1 MFVWHFYFIFV
12 AIFNDKRMIAEFRVS
27 NFFSIRSEQ
36 MISFVATPDK
46 FMKEEYC
53 NKVTDDVSLLKVGV
67 IYGANASGKSN
78 VLKAL
83 SFFKQLMQRVPQDRN
98 EPMKLVPFLLDEQS
112 RNEHCRMGMDFYLDG
127 VRYVLNI
134 EFDDVRIYEEALMAY
149 TTNRPTNL
157 YRRIYNKEKD
167 ATEITFSGK
176 AKLSQKSQT
185 IIEGNT
191 VNNCSVIA
199 AFGKSNVEA
208 SQLNAVYDFFSKHC
222 SDHLTPDIS
231 LSDFTRNYLENDRDG
246 SLRRFLVFMLKAS
259 DFNIDNVELTKQR
272 EQSRMYSD
280 FAESRWKSTE
290 GQLRK
295 IGVTP
300 ELLFKH
306 KTDNGTFDLPESY
319 ESRGTM
325 RFMGMTTILKQL
337 LFDSHFI
344 AIDELE
350 TSIHYELLSYLIKV
364 FIANSD
370 NTSQL
375 LFTTHDINLLNEDF
389 VRRDT
394 VWFTDKNSEGETH
407 IERLSS
413 MGLHKNLSPYNA
425 YKQGK
430 LVNLPF
436 LGSQYLDLK
445 EIEG

>member
-1 MFVWHFYFIFV
+1 
-12 AIFNDKRMIAEFRVS
+12 MIAEFRVS

-36 MISFVATPDK
+36 SISFVATSDK
-46 FMKEEYC
+46 FMTEEYC
-53 NKVTDDVSLLKVGV
+53 SRVTDEVSLLKIGV

-83 SFFKQLMQRVPQDRN
+83 SYYRRMMLRVPEDRN
-98 EPMKLVPFLLDEQS
+98 EPMKLVPFLLDDQS
-112 RNEHCRMGMDFYLDG
+112 RNNHCRMGMDFYLDG

-134 EFDDVRIYEEALMAY
+134 EFDDVRIYDEMLMVY
-149 TTNRPTNL
+149 TTNRPTTL
-157 YRRIYNKEKD
+157 YKRIYNKEKD
-167 ATEITFSGK
+167 ATEIIFSNK
-176 AKLSQKSQT
+176 TKLTQKSQT

-208 SQLNAVYDFFSKHC
+208 SQLNAVYDFFSKHL
-222 SDHLTPDIS
+222 SEQLTPDIS
-231 LSDFTRNYLENDRDG
+231 LSDFTRNYLENDKDG
-246 SLRRFLVFMLKAS
+246 SLKCFLVYMLKAS
-259 DFNIDNVELTKQR
+259 DFNIDNVEL
-272 EQSRMYSD
+272 
-280 FAESRWKSTE
+280 
-290 GQLRK
+290 RK
-295 IGVTP
+295 MGATP

-306 KTDNGTFDLPESY
+306 KTDNGTFELPETY

-325 RFMGMTTILKQL
+325 RFMGMTTILKRL

-350 TSIHYELLSYLIKV
+350 TSIHYELLSYLIRV
-364 FIANSD
+364 FIANSE

-394 VWFTDKNSEGETH
+394 VWFTDKNSEGETK

-413 MGLHKNLSPYNA
+413 MGLHKTLSPYNA

-430 LVNLPF
+430 LVDLPF

-445 EIEG
+445 EFEK

>member
-1 MFVWHFYFIFV
+1 
-12 AIFNDKRMIAEFRVS
+12 MIAEFRVR
-27 NFFSIRSEQ
+27 NFFSIWSEQ
-36 MISFVATPDK
+36 SISFVATSDK
-46 FMKEEYC
+46 FMADEYC
-53 NKVTDDVSLLKVGV
+53 RRVTDEVSLLKIGV

-83 SFFKQLMQRVPQDRN
+83 SYYRRLMLRVPEDRN
-98 EPMKLVPFLLDEQS
+98 ESMKLVPFLLDNQS
-112 RNEHCRMGMDFYLDG
+112 RNELCRMGMDFYING
-127 VRYVLNI
+127 VRHVLNI
-134 EFDDVRIYEEALMAY
+134 AFDDVRIYDETLMVY
-149 TTNRPTNL
+149 TTNRPTTL

-167 ATEITFSGK
+167 VTEISFSNK
-176 AKLSQKSQT
+176 TKLAQKSQT

-208 SQLNAVYDFFSKHC
+208 SQLNAVYEFFSKHL
-222 SDHLTPDIS
+222 SEQLTPDFS
-231 LSDFTRNYLENDRDG
+231 LSDFTRNYLENDKDG
-246 SLRRFLVFMLKAS
+246 SLKRFLVYMLKAS
-259 DFNIDNVELTKQR
+259 DFNVDNVEL
-272 EQSRMYSD
+272 
-280 FAESRWKSTE
+280 
-290 GQLRK
+290 RK
-295 IGVTP
+295 MGPTS

-306 KTDNGTFDLPESY
+306 KTDKGIFDLPESY

-350 TSIHYELLSYLIKV
+350 TSIHYELLAYLIKV

-394 VWFTDKNSEGETH
+394 VWFTDMNSMGETR

-413 MGLHKNLSPYNA
+413 MGLHKTLSTYNA

-430 LVNLPF
+430 LVDLPF

-445 EIEG
+445 EFEK

>member
-1 MFVWHFYFIFV
+1 
-12 AIFNDKRMIAEFRVS
+12 MIAEFRVS

-36 MISFVATPDK
+36 SISFVATSDK
-46 FMKEEYC
+46 FMTEEYC
-53 NKVTDDVSLLKVGV
+53 SRVTDEVSLLKIGV

-78 VLKAL
+78 ILKAL
-83 SFFKQLMQRVPQDRN
+83 SYYRRLMLRVPEDRN
-98 EPMKLVPFLLDEQS
+98 EPMKLVPFLLDDQS
-112 RNEHCRMGMDFYLDG
+112 RNNHCRMGMDFYLDG

-134 EFDDVRIYEEALMAY
+134 EFDDVRMYDETLMVY
-149 TTNRPTNL
+149 STNRPTTL
-157 YRRIYNKEKD
+157 YKRIYNKEKD
-167 ATEITFSGK
+167 ATEITFSNK
-176 AKLSQKSQT
+176 TKLTQKSQT

-208 SQLNAVYDFFSKHC
+208 SQLNAVYDFFSKHL
-222 SDHLTPDIS
+222 SEQLTPDIS
-231 LSDFTRNYLENDRDG
+231 LSDFTRNNLKNDKDG
-246 SLRRFLVFMLKAS
+246 SLKRFLVYMLKAS
-259 DFNIDNVELTKQR
+259 DFNIDNVEL
-272 EQSRMYSD
+272 
-280 FAESRWKSTE
+280 
-290 GQLRK
+290 RK
-295 IGVTP
+295 MGATP

-306 KTDNGTFDLPESY
+306 KTDNGTFELPESY

-325 RFMGMTTILKQL
+325 RFMGMTTILKRL

-350 TSIHYELLSYLIKV
+350 TSIHYELLSYLIRV
-364 FIANSD
+364 FIANSE

-394 VWFTDKNSEGETH
+394 VWFTDKNSEGETK

-413 MGLHKNLSPYNA
+413 MGLHKTLSPYNA

-430 LVNLPF
+430 LVDLPF

-445 EIEG
+445 EFEK

>member
-1 MFVWHFYFIFV
+1 
-12 AIFNDKRMIAEFRVS
+12 MIAEFRVS

-36 MISFVATPDK
+36 MVSFVATPDK
-46 FMKEEYC
+46 FMNEEYC
-53 NKVTDDVSLLKVGV
+53 NKVTDGVSLLKIGI

-98 EPMKLVPFLLDEQS
+98 EPMKLVPFLLDKQS
-112 RNEHCRMGMDFYLDG
+112 RNEHSRMGMDFYLDG

-134 EFDDVRIYEEALMAY
+134 EFDNVRIYEETLMVY

-208 SQLNAVYDFFSKHC
+208 SQLNAVFDFFSKHC
-222 SDHLTPDIS
+222 SDQLTPDVS
-231 LSDFTRNYLENDRDG
+231 LSDFTRNYLENDHDG

-259 DFNIDNVELTKQR
+259 DFNIDSVE
-272 EQSRMYSD
+272 
-280 FAESRWKSTE
+280 
-290 GQLRK
+290 LRK
-295 IGVTP
+295 IGATP
-300 ELLFKH
+300 ELLFRH
-306 KTDNGTFDLPESY
+306 KTDNGIFDLPESY

-445 EIEG
+445 ELEG

>member
-1 MFVWHFYFIFV
+1 
-12 AIFNDKRMIAEFRVS
+12 MIAEFRVS

-36 MISFVATPDK
+36 SISFVATSDK
-46 FMKEEYC
+46 FMTEEYC
-53 NKVTDDVSLLKVGV
+53 SRVTDEVSLLKIGV

-83 SFFKQLMQRVPQDRN
+83 SYYRRMMLRVPEDRN
-98 EPMKLVPFLLDEQS
+98 EPMKLVPFLLDDQS
-112 RNEHCRMGMDFYLDG
+112 RNNHCRMGMDFYLDG

-134 EFDDVRIYEEALMAY
+134 EFDDVRIYDEMLMVY
-149 TTNRPTNL
+149 TTNRPTTL
-157 YRRIYNKEKD
+157 YKRIYNKEKD
-167 ATEITFSGK
+167 ATEITFSNK
-176 AKLSQKSQT
+176 TKLTQKSQT

-208 SQLNAVYDFFSKHC
+208 SQLNAVYDFFSKHLREQ
-222 SDHLTPDIS
+222 LTPDIS
-231 LSDFTRNYLENDRDG
+231 LSDFTRNNLENDKDG
-246 SLRRFLVFMLKAS
+246 SLKCFLVYMLKAS
-259 DFNIDNVELTKQR
+259 DFNIDNVEL
-272 EQSRMYSD
+272 
-280 FAESRWKSTE
+280 
-290 GQLRK
+290 RK
-295 IGVTP
+295 MGATP

-306 KTDNGTFDLPESY
+306 KTDNGTFELPETY

-325 RFMGMTTILKQL
+325 RFMGMTTILKRL

-350 TSIHYELLSYLIKV
+350 TSIHYELLSYLIRV
-364 FIANSD
+364 FIANSE

-394 VWFTDKNSEGETH
+394 VWFTDKNSEGETK

-413 MGLHKNLSPYNA
+413 MGLHKTLSPYNA

-430 LVNLPF
+430 LVDLPF

-445 EIEG
+445 EFEK

>member
-1 MFVWHFYFIFV
+1 
-12 AIFNDKRMIAEFRVS
+12 MIAEFRVR
-27 NFFSIRSEQ
+27 NFFSIWSEQ
-36 MISFVATPDK
+36 SISFVATSDK
-46 FMKEEYC
+46 FMADEYC
-53 NKVTDDVSLLKVGV
+53 RRVTDEVSLLKIGV

-83 SFFKQLMQRVPQDRN
+83 SYYRRLMLRVPEDRN
-98 EPMKLVPFLLDEQS
+98 ESMKLVTFLLDNQS
-112 RNEHCRMGMDFYLDG
+112 RNELCHMGMDFYING
-127 VRYVLNI
+127 VRHVLNI
-134 EFDDVRIYEEALMAY
+134 AFDDVRIYDETLMVY
-149 TTNRPTNL
+149 TTNRPTTL

-167 ATEITFSGK
+167 VTEISFSNK
-176 AKLSQKSQT
+176 TKLAQKSQT

-208 SQLNAVYDFFSKHC
+208 SQLNAVYEFFSKHL
-222 SDHLTPDIS
+222 SEQLTPDFS
-231 LSDFTRNYLENDRDG
+231 LSDFTRNYLENDKDG
-246 SLRRFLVFMLKAS
+246 SLKRFLVYMLKAS
-259 DFNIDNVELTKQR
+259 DFNVDNVEL
-272 EQSRMYSD
+272 
-280 FAESRWKSTE
+280 
-290 GQLRK
+290 RK
-295 IGVTP
+295 MGPTP

-306 KTDNGTFDLPESY
+306 KTDKGIFDLPESY

-350 TSIHYELLSYLIKV
+350 TSIHYELLAYLIKV

-394 VWFTDKNSEGETH
+394 VWFTDMNSMGETR

-413 MGLHKNLSPYNA
+413 MGLHKTLSTYNA

-430 LVNLPF
+430 LVDLPF

-445 EIEG
+445 EFEK

>member
-1 MFVWHFYFIFV
+1 
-12 AIFNDKRMIAEFRVS
+12 MIAEFRVS

-36 MISFVATPDK
+36 SISFVATSDK
-46 FMKEEYC
+46 FMTEEYC
-53 NKVTDDVSLLKVGV
+53 SRVTDEVSLLKIGV

-83 SFFKQLMQRVPQDRN
+83 SYYRRLMLRVPEGRN
-98 EPMKLVPFLLDEQS
+98 EPMKLVPFLLDDQS
-112 RNEHCRMGMDFYLDG
+112 RNNHCRMGMDFYLDG

-134 EFDDVRIYEEALMAY
+134 EFDDVRIYDETLMVY
-149 TTNRPTNL
+149 STNRPTTL
-157 YRRIYNKEKD
+157 YKRIYNKEKD
-167 ATEITFSGK
+167 ATEITFSNK
-176 AKLSQKSQT
+176 TKLTQKSQT

-208 SQLNAVYDFFSKHC
+208 SQLNAVYDFFSKHL
-222 SDHLTPDIS
+222 SEQLTPDIS
-231 LSDFTRNYLENDRDG
+231 LSDFTRNNLENDKDG
-246 SLRRFLVFMLKAS
+246 SLKRFLVYMLKAS
-259 DFNIDNVELTKQR
+259 DFNIDNVEL
-272 EQSRMYSD
+272 
-280 FAESRWKSTE
+280 
-290 GQLRK
+290 RK
-295 IGVTP
+295 MGATP

-306 KTDNGTFDLPESY
+306 KTDNGTFELPESY

-325 RFMGMTTILKQL
+325 RFMGMTTILKRL

-350 TSIHYELLSYLIKV
+350 TSIHYELLSYLIRV
-364 FIANSD
+364 FIANSE

-394 VWFTDKNSEGETH
+394 VWFTDKNSEGETK

-413 MGLHKNLSPYNA
+413 MGLHKTLSPYNA

-430 LVNLPF
+430 LVDLPF

-445 EIEG
+445 EFEK

>member
-1 MFVWHFYFIFV
+1 M
-12 AIFNDKRMIAEFRVS
+12 
-27 NFFSIRSEQ
+27 
-36 MISFVATPDK
+36 T
-46 FMKEEYC
+46 EEYC
-53 NKVTDDVSLLKVGV
+53 SRVTDEVSLLKIGV

-83 SFFKQLMQRVPQDRN
+83 SYYRRLMLRVPEDRN
-98 EPMKLVPFLLDEQS
+98 EPMKLVPFLLDDQS
-112 RNEHCRMGMDFYLDG
+112 RNNHCRMGMDFYLDG

-134 EFDDVRIYEEALMAY
+134 EFDDVRIYDETLMVY
-149 TTNRPTNL
+149 STNRPTTL
-157 YRRIYNKEKD
+157 YKRIYNKEKD
-167 ATEITFSGK
+167 ATEITFGNK
-176 AKLSQKSQT
+176 TKLTQKSQT

-208 SQLNAVYDFFSKHC
+208 SQLNAVYDFFSKHL
-222 SDHLTPDIS
+222 SEQLTPDIS
-231 LSDFTRNYLENDRDG
+231 LSDFTKNNLENDKDG
-246 SLRRFLVFMLKAS
+246 SLKRFLVYMLKAS
-259 DFNIDNVELTKQR
+259 DFNIDNVEL
-272 EQSRMYSD
+272 
-280 FAESRWKSTE
+280 
-290 GQLRK
+290 RK
-295 IGVTP
+295 MGATP

-306 KTDNGTFDLPESY
+306 KTDNGTFELPESY

-325 RFMGMTTILKQL
+325 RFMGMTTILKRL

-350 TSIHYELLSYLIKV
+350 TSIHYELLSYLIRV
-364 FIANSD
+364 FIANSE

-394 VWFTDKNSEGETH
+394 VWFTDKNSEGETK

-413 MGLHKNLSPYNA
+413 MGLHKTLSPYNA

-430 LVNLPF
+430 LVDLPF

-445 EIEG
+445 EFEK

>member
-1 MFVWHFYFIFV
+1 
-12 AIFNDKRMIAEFRVS
+12 MIAEFRVS

-36 MISFVATPDK
+36 SISFVATSDK
-46 FMKEEYC
+46 FMTEEYC
-53 NKVTDDVSLLKVGV
+53 SRVTDEVSLLKIGV

-83 SFFKQLMQRVPQDRN
+83 SYYRRLMLRVPEDRN
-98 EPMKLVPFLLDEQS
+98 EPMKLVPFLLDDQS
-112 RNEHCRMGMDFYLDG
+112 RNNHCRMGMDFYLDG

-134 EFDDVRIYEEALMAY
+134 EFDDVRIYDETLMVY
-149 TTNRPTNL
+149 STNRPTTL
-157 YRRIYNKEKD
+157 YNKEKD
-167 ATEITFSGK
+167 ATEITFSNK
-176 AKLSQKSQT
+176 TKLTQKSQT

-208 SQLNAVYDFFSKHC
+208 SQLNAVYDFFSRHL
-222 SDHLTPDIS
+222 SEQLTPDIS
-231 LSDFTRNYLENDRDG
+231 LSDFTRNNLENDKDG
-246 SLRRFLVFMLKAS
+246 SLKRFLVYMLKAS
-259 DFNIDNVELTKQR
+259 DFNIDNVEL
-272 EQSRMYSD
+272 
-280 FAESRWKSTE
+280 
-290 GQLRK
+290 RK
-295 IGVTP
+295 MGATP

-306 KTDNGTFDLPESY
+306 KTDNGTFELPESY

-325 RFMGMTTILKQL
+325 RFMGMTTILKRL

-350 TSIHYELLSYLIKV
+350 TSIHYELLSYLIRV
-364 FIANSD
+364 FIANSE

-394 VWFTDKNSEGETH
+394 VWFTDKNSEGETK

-413 MGLHKNLSPYNA
+413 MGLHKTLSPYNA

-430 LVNLPF
+430 LVDLPF

-445 EIEG
+445 EFEK

>member
-1 MFVWHFYFIFV
+1 MILFYLCSS
-12 AIFNDKRMIAEFRVS
+12 FNNERMIAEFRVS

-46 FMKEEYC
+46 FMNEEYC
-53 NKVTDDVSLLKVGV
+53 NKVTDDVSLLKIGV

-98 EPMKLVPFLLDEQS
+98 ESMKLVPFLLDDQS
-112 RNEHCRMGMDFYLDG
+112 RNEYCRMGMDFYLQG
-127 VRYVLNI
+127 IRYVLNI
-134 EFDDVRIYEEALMAY
+134 KFDDVRIYEETLMAY
-149 TTNRPTNL
+149 VTNRPTNL
-157 YRRIYNKEKD
+157 YRRTYNKEKD
-167 ATEITFSGK
+167 ATEISFSSK

-222 SDHLTPDIS
+222 SDQLTPDVS

-259 DFNIDNVELTKQR
+259 DFNIDSVE
-272 EQSRMYSD
+272 
-280 FAESRWKSTE
+280 
-290 GQLRK
+290 LRK
-295 IGVTP
+295 IGATP
-300 ELLFKH
+300 ELLFRH
-306 KTDNGTFDLPESY
+306 KTDNGIFDLPESY

-413 MGLHKNLSPYNA
+413 MGLHKTLSPYNA

-430 LVNLPF
+430 LVSLPF

-445 EIEG
+445 EFEG

>member
-1 MFVWHFYFIFV
+1 
-12 AIFNDKRMIAEFRVS
+12 MIAEFRVR
-27 NFFSIRSEQ
+27 NFFSIWSEQ
-36 MISFVATPDK
+36 SISFVATSDK
-46 FMKEEYC
+46 FMADEYC
-53 NKVTDDVSLLKVGV
+53 RRVTDEVSLLKIGV

-83 SFFKQLMQRVPQDRN
+83 SYYRRLMLRVPEDRN
-98 EPMKLVPFLLDEQS
+98 ESMKLVTFLLDNQS
-112 RNEHCRMGMDFYLDG
+112 RNELCHMGMDFYING
-127 VRYVLNI
+127 VRHVLNI
-134 EFDDVRIYEEALMAY
+134 AFDDVRIYDETLMVY
-149 TTNRPTNL
+149 TTNRPTTL

-167 ATEITFSGK
+167 VTEISFSNK
-176 AKLSQKSQT
+176 TKLAQKSQT

-208 SQLNAVYDFFSKHC
+208 SQLNAVYEFFSKHL
-222 SDHLTPDIS
+222 SEQLTPDFS
-231 LSDFTRNYLENDRDG
+231 LSDFTRNYLENDKDG
-246 SLRRFLVFMLKAS
+246 SLKRFLVYMLKAS
-259 DFNIDNVELTKQR
+259 DFNVDNVEL
-272 EQSRMYSD
+272 
-280 FAESRWKSTE
+280 
-290 GQLRK
+290 RK
-295 IGVTP
+295 MGPTP

-306 KTDNGTFDLPESY
+306 KTDKGIFDLPESY

-325 RFMGMTTILKQL
+325 RFMGLTTILKQL

-350 TSIHYELLSYLIKV
+350 TSIHYELLAYLIKV

-394 VWFTDKNSEGETH
+394 VWFTDMNSMGETR

-413 MGLHKNLSPYNA
+413 MGLHKTLSTYNA

-430 LVNLPF
+430 LVDLPF

-445 EIEG
+445 EFEK

>member
-1 MFVWHFYFIFV
+1 
-12 AIFNDKRMIAEFRVS
+12 MIAEFRVR
-27 NFFSIRSEQ
+27 NFFSIWSEQ
-36 MISFVATPDK
+36 SISFVATSDK
-46 FMKEEYC
+46 FMADEYC
-53 NKVTDDVSLLKVGV
+53 RRVTDEVSLLKIGV

-83 SFFKQLMQRVPQDRN
+83 SYYRRLMLRVPEDRN
-98 EPMKLVPFLLDEQS
+98 ESMKLVPFLLDNQS
-112 RNEHCRMGMDFYLDG
+112 RNELCHMGMDFYING
-127 VRYVLNI
+127 VRHVLNI
-134 EFDDVRIYEEALMAY
+134 AFDDVRIYDETLMVY

-167 ATEITFSGK
+167 VTEISFSNK
-176 AKLSQKSQT
+176 TKLAQKSQT

-208 SQLNAVYDFFSKHC
+208 SQLNAVYEFFSKHL
-222 SDHLTPDIS
+222 SEQLTPDFS
-231 LSDFTRNYLENDRDG
+231 LSDFTRNYLENDKDG
-246 SLRRFLVFMLKAS
+246 SLKRFLVYMLKAS
-259 DFNIDNVELTKQR
+259 DFNVDNVEL
-272 EQSRMYSD
+272 
-280 FAESRWKSTE
+280 
-290 GQLRK
+290 RK
-295 IGVTP
+295 MGPTS

-306 KTDNGTFDLPESY
+306 KTDKGIFDLPESY

-350 TSIHYELLSYLIKV
+350 TSIHYELLAYLIKV

-394 VWFTDKNSEGETH
+394 VWFTDMNSMGETR

-413 MGLHKNLSPYNA
+413 MGLHKTLSTYNA

-430 LVNLPF
+430 LVDLPF

-445 EIEG
+445 EFEK

>member
-1 MFVWHFYFIFV
+1 
-12 AIFNDKRMIAEFRVS
+12 MIAEFRVS

-36 MISFVATPDK
+36 SISFVATSDK
-46 FMKEEYC
+46 FMTEEYC
-53 NKVTDDVSLLKVGV
+53 SRVIDEVRLLKIGV

-83 SFFKQLMQRVPQDRN
+83 SYYRRLMLRVPEDRN

-112 RNEHCRMGMDFYLDG
+112 RNELCRMGMDFYING
-127 VRYVLNI
+127 VRHVLNI
-134 EFDDVRIYEEALMAY
+134 AFDDVRIYDETLMVY
-149 TTNRPTNL
+149 TTNRPTTL

-167 ATEITFSGK
+167 VTEISFSNK
-176 AKLSQKSQT
+176 TKLAQKSQT

-208 SQLNAVYDFFSKHC
+208 SQLNAVYDFFSKHL
-222 SDHLTPDIS
+222 SEQLTPDIS
-231 LSDFTRNYLENDRDG
+231 LSDFTRNYLENDKDG
-246 SLRRFLVFMLKAS
+246 SLKCFLVYMLKAS
-259 DFNIDNVELTKQR
+259 DFNIDNVEL
-272 EQSRMYSD
+272 
-280 FAESRWKSTE
+280 
-290 GQLRK
+290 RK
-295 IGVTP
+295 MGATP

-306 KTDNGTFDLPESY
+306 KTDNGTFELPESY

-325 RFMGMTTILKQL
+325 RFMGMTTILKRL

-350 TSIHYELLSYLIKV
+350 TSIHYELLSYLIRV
-364 FIANSD
+364 FIANSE

-394 VWFTDKNSEGETH
+394 VWFTDKNSEGETK

-413 MGLHKNLSPYNA
+413 MGLHKTLSPYNA

-430 LVNLPF
+430 LVDLPF

-445 EIEG
+445 EFEK

>member
-1 MFVWHFYFIFV
+1 
-12 AIFNDKRMIAEFRVS
+12 MIAEFRVR
-27 NFFSIRSEQ
+27 NFFSIWSEQ
-36 MISFVATPDK
+36 SISFVATSDK
-46 FMKEEYC
+46 FMADEYC
-53 NKVTDDVSLLKVGV
+53 RRVTDEVSLLKIGV

-78 VLKAL
+78 VLTAL
-83 SFFKQLMQRVPQDRN
+83 SYYRRLMLRVPEDRN
-98 EPMKLVPFLLDEQS
+98 ESMKLVPFLLDNQS
-112 RNEHCRMGMDFYLDG
+112 RNELCRMGMDFYING
-127 VRYVLNI
+127 VRHVLNI
-134 EFDDVRIYEEALMAY
+134 AFDDVRIYDETLMVY
-149 TTNRPTNL
+149 TTNRPTTL

-167 ATEITFSGK
+167 VTEISFSNK
-176 AKLSQKSQT
+176 TKLAQKSQT

-208 SQLNAVYDFFSKHC
+208 SQLNAVYEFFSKHL
-222 SDHLTPDIS
+222 SEQLTPDFS
-231 LSDFTRNYLENDRDG
+231 LSDFTRNYLENDKDG
-246 SLRRFLVFMLKAS
+246 SLKRFLVYMLKAS
-259 DFNIDNVELTKQR
+259 DFNVDNVELR
-272 EQSRMYSD
+272 NM
-280 FAESRWKSTE
+280 
-290 GQLRK
+290 GP
-295 IGVTP
+295 TP

-306 KTDNGTFDLPESY
+306 KTDKGIFDLPEGY

-350 TSIHYELLSYLIKV
+350 TSIHYELLAYLIKV

-394 VWFTDKNSEGETH
+394 VWFTDMNSMGETR

-413 MGLHKNLSPYNA
+413 MGLHKTLSTYNA

-430 LVNLPF
+430 LIDLPF

-445 EIEG
+445 EFEK

>member
-1 MFVWHFYFIFV
+1 
-12 AIFNDKRMIAEFRVS
+12 MIAEFRVR
-27 NFFSIRSEQ
+27 NFFSIWSEQ
-36 MISFVATPDK
+36 SISFVATSDK
-46 FMKEEYC
+46 FMADEYC
-53 NKVTDDVSLLKVGV
+53 RRVTDEVSLLKIGV

-83 SFFKQLMQRVPQDRN
+83 SYYRRLMLRVPEDRN
-98 EPMKLVPFLLDEQS
+98 ESMKLVPFLLDNQS
-112 RNEHCRMGMDFYLDG
+112 RNELCRMGMDFYING
-127 VRYVLNI
+127 VRHVLNI
-134 EFDDVRIYEEALMAY
+134 AFDDVRIYDETLMVY
-149 TTNRPTNL
+149 TTNRPTTL

-167 ATEITFSGK
+167 VTEISFSNK
-176 AKLSQKSQT
+176 TKLAQKSQT

-208 SQLNAVYDFFSKHC
+208 SQLNAVYEFFSKHL
-222 SDHLTPDIS
+222 SEQLTPDFS
-231 LSDFTRNYLENDRDG
+231 LSDFTRNYLENDKDG
-246 SLRRFLVFMLKAS
+246 SLKRFLVYMLKAS
-259 DFNIDNVELTKQR
+259 DFNIDNVEL
-272 EQSRMYSD
+272 
-280 FAESRWKSTE
+280 
-290 GQLRK
+290 RK
-295 IGVTP
+295 MGATP

-306 KTDNGTFDLPESY
+306 KTDNGTFELPESY

-325 RFMGMTTILKQL
+325 RFMGMTTILKRL

-350 TSIHYELLSYLIKV
+350 TSIHYELLSYLIRV
-364 FIANSD
+364 FIANSE

-394 VWFTDKNSEGETH
+394 VWFTDKNSEGETK

-413 MGLHKNLSPYNA
+413 MGLHKTLSPYNA

-430 LVNLPF
+430 LVDLPF

-445 EIEG
+445 EFEK

>member
-1 MFVWHFYFIFV
+1 
-12 AIFNDKRMIAEFRVS
+12 MIAEFRVS

-36 MISFVATPDK
+36 SISFVATSDK
-46 FMKEEYC
+46 FMADEYC
-53 NKVTDDVSLLKVGV
+53 RRVTDEVSLLKIGV

-83 SFFKQLMQRVPQDRN
+83 SYYRRLMLRVPEDRN
-98 EPMKLVPFLLDEQS
+98 ESMKLVTFLLDNQS
-112 RNEHCRMGMDFYLDG
+112 RNELCHMGMDFYING
-127 VRYVLNI
+127 VRHVLNI
-134 EFDDVRIYEEALMAY
+134 AFDDVRIYDETLMVY
-149 TTNRPTNL
+149 TTNRPTTL

-167 ATEITFSGK
+167 VTEISFSNK
-176 AKLSQKSQT
+176 TKLAQKSQT

-208 SQLNAVYDFFSKHC
+208 SQLNAVYEFFSKHL
-222 SDHLTPDIS
+222 SEQLTPDFS
-231 LSDFTRNYLENDRDG
+231 LSDFTRNYLENDKDG
-246 SLRRFLVFMLKAS
+246 SLKRFLVYMLKAS
-259 DFNIDNVELTKQR
+259 DFNVDNVEL
-272 EQSRMYSD
+272 
-280 FAESRWKSTE
+280 
-290 GQLRK
+290 RK
-295 IGVTP
+295 MGPTP

-306 KTDNGTFDLPESY
+306 KTDKGIFDLPESY

-350 TSIHYELLSYLIKV
+350 TSIHYELLAYLIKV

-394 VWFTDKNSEGETH
+394 VWFTDMNSMGETR

-413 MGLHKNLSPYNA
+413 MGLHKTLSTYNA

-430 LVNLPF
+430 LVDLPF

-445 EIEG
+445 EFEK

>member
-1 MFVWHFYFIFV
+1 
-12 AIFNDKRMIAEFRVS
+12 MIAEFRVS

-36 MISFVATPDK
+36 SISFVATSDT
-46 FMKEEYC
+46 FMTEEYC
-53 NKVTDDVSLLKVGV
+53 SRVTDEVSLLKVGV

-83 SFFKQLMQRVPQDRN
+83 SYFKRLMLRVPDDKN
-98 EPMKLVPFLLDEQS
+98 ESMKLVPFLLDNHS
-112 RNEHCRMGMDFYLDG
+112 RNEHSRMGMDFYLEKQ
-127 VRYVLNI
+127 RYVLNI
-134 EFDDVRIYEEALMAY
+134 EFDDERIYEETLIVY
-149 TTNRPTNL
+149 TTNRPTTL
-157 YRRIYNKEKD
+157 YRRIYNKVKD
-167 ATEITFSGK
+167 ATEITFGNK
-176 AKLSQKSQT
+176 TKLTQKSQT

-208 SQLNAVYDFFSKHC
+208 SQINAVYDFFSKHF
-222 SDHLTPDIS
+222 SEQLNPDVS
-231 LSDFTRNYLENDRDG
+231 LSDFTRNYLENDKDG
-246 SLRRFLVFMLKAS
+246 SLKRFLVYMLKAS
-259 DFNIDNVELTKQR
+259 DFNIDNVEL
-272 EQSRMYSD
+272 
-280 FAESRWKSTE
+280 
-290 GQLRK
+290 RK
-295 IGVTP
+295 IGATP
-300 ELLFKH
+300 ELLFKP
-306 KTDNGTFDLPESY
+306 KTTTGTFDLPERY
-319 ESRGTM
+319 VSRGTM
-325 RFMGMTTILKQL
+325 RFMGMTTILKRL

-370 NTSQL
+370 NSSQL

-394 VWFTDKNSEGETH
+394 VWFTDKNSEGETK

-413 MGLHKNLSPYNA
+413 MGLHKTLSPYNA

-430 LVNLPF
+430 LVDLPF

-445 EIEG
+445 EFER

>member
-1 MFVWHFYFIFV
+1 
-12 AIFNDKRMIAEFRVS
+12 MIAEFRVS
-27 NFFSIRSEQ
+27 NYFSIRSEQ
-36 MISFVATPDK
+36 SISFVATSDK
-46 FMKEEYC
+46 FMTEEYC
-53 NKVTDDVSLLKVGV
+53 RRVTDEVSLLKIGV

-83 SFFKQLMQRVPQDRN
+83 SYYRRLMLRVPEDRN
-98 EPMKLVPFLLDEQS
+98 EPLKLVPFLLDEKS
-112 RNEHCRMGMDFYLDG
+112 RNNHCRMGMDFYLDG

-134 EFDDVRIYEEALMAY
+134 EFDDVRIYDETLMVY
-149 TTNRPTNL
+149 TTNRPTTL
-157 YRRIYNKEKD
+157 YKRIYNKEKD
-167 ATEITFSGK
+167 ATEIIFSNK
-176 AKLSQKSQT
+176 TKLTQKSQT

-208 SQLNAVYDFFSKHC
+208 SQLNAVYDFFSKHL
-222 SDHLTPDIS
+222 SEQLTPDIS
-231 LSDFTRNYLENDRDG
+231 LSDFTRNYLENDKDG
-246 SLRRFLVFMLKAS
+246 SLKRFLVYMLKAS
-259 DFNIDNVELTKQR
+259 DFNIDNVEL
-272 EQSRMYSD
+272 
-280 FAESRWKSTE
+280 
-290 GQLRK
+290 RK
-295 IGVTP
+295 MGATP

-306 KTDNGTFDLPESY
+306 KTDNGTFELPESY

-325 RFMGMTTILKQL
+325 RFMGMTTILKRL

-350 TSIHYELLSYLIKV
+350 TSIHYELLSYLIRV
-364 FIANSD
+364 FIANSE

-375 LFTTHDINLLNEDF
+375 LFITHDINLLNEDF

-394 VWFTDKNSEGETH
+394 VWFTDKNSEGETK

-413 MGLHKNLSPYNA
+413 MGLHKTLSPYNA

-430 LVNLPF
+430 LVDLPF

-445 EIEG
+445 EFEK